1 MASIIQFIENRPS
14 KRFEAHPRTEGL
26 EHKYDVT
33 RDDGV
38 TGVLLMWGGGNAFKA
53 SVHMEGFEDRQR
65 NVMRRA
71 ARNSKYDVARGE
83 QVELK
88 DGVVAAVLS
97 IRGTPRDGLSPQE
110 YLAAQEQAFSSAAR
124 LVSSARSACRPGRVA
139 RSGAATCSLTSRRVM
154 RSPRRGR
161 AGRPPRRWTMWSWRS
176 SAWTTPTQ
184 PPGLD
189 ELVGSLALADTP
201 ENLQCQW
208 QAPEPCVASRFDRL
222 TPALPRPYRRARW
235 ICMLQHPRWP
245 RICPMLV
252 CPATVVAEAG
262 GVILL
267 IAASVD
273 QPIAL

>member
-110 YLAAQEQAFSSAAR
+110 YLAAQEQAFSS
-124 LVSSARSACRPGRVA
+124 SSAAGLISEICLQAREGRTVGGCYLFA
-139 RSGAATCSLTSRRVM
+139 DEPSRD
-154 RSPRRGR
+154 
-161 AGRPPRRWTMWSWRS
+161 A
-176 SAWTTPTQ
+176 
-184 PPGLD
+184 
-189 ELVGSLALADTP
+189 
-201 ENLQCQW
+201 
-208 QAPEPCVASRFDRL
+208 F
-222 TPALPRPYRRARW
+222 
-235 ICMLQHPRWP
+235 
-245 RICPMLV
+245 
-252 CPATVVAEAG
+252 AEAWKSG
-262 GVILL
+262 E
-267 IAASVD
+267 AASSLDDVVVEKFSVD
-273 QPIAL
+273 DANTAASA